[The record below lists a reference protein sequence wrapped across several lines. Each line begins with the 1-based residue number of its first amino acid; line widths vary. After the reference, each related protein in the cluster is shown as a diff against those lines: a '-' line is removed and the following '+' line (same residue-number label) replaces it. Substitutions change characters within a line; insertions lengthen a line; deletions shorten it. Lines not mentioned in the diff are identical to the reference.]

1 MESITSYSPLYGS
14 VSWFG
19 YAIDNLSKYENKVI
33 RRKSLEIMVDL
44 REEFERIKGEEYVK
58 WIESQD
64 TYTPNEWVDYLSKR
78 K

>member
-1 MESITSYSPLYGS
+1 
-14 VSWFG
+14 
-19 YAIDNLSKYENKVI
+19 
-33 RRKSLEIMVDL
+33 MVDL

-58 WIESQD
+58 WIESED